1 MPPQRLCLLRENP
14 AQPEPPLRALL
25 PELLQRSKPAASQ
38 QKAEQRDPVLCT
50 VTNNPAHR
58 EPAQEHPEPVTE
70 ADAQLLAFL
79 RWPEFLTR
87 LLSAFPSQVL
97 PAVTRPRA
105 AGQAGNSCSSRPSP
119 RPFLRPFLRPPLPS
133 GTPCAAPELL
143 RLLLTQ
149 PSTHSALPLRRKL
162 WNLPGICCAAGTRCW
177 ESHRTAHGGGKT
189 PFVCTASKVIME
201 SDAQTSSS
209 PQLRPSPH
217 QE

>member
-1 MPPQRLCLLRENP
+1 MPPQRLCLLSENP

-119 RPFLRPFLRPPLPS
+119 RPFLRPPLPS
-133 GTPCAAPELL
+133 GTPPRSPRAAPAPPDPAEHSLSAVPAKEALESARDLL
-143 RLLLTQ
+143 CCRYTLLGEPPNCPRVWKDTFCLHCFQ
-149 PSTHSALPLRRKL
+149 SNNGKRCSDLFLPSAAPLST
-162 WNLPGICCAAGTRCW
+162 PG
-177 ESHRTAHGGGKT
+177 
-189 PFVCTASKVIME
+189 VN
-201 SDAQTSSS
+201 
-209 PQLRPSPH
+209 
-217 QE
+217 